1 MVEVLIL
8 ALFIGI
14 PAALLLAA
22 LGAVVYRRGESFKL
36 DELDRTDGDSPRQ
49 AI

>member
-1 MVEVLIL
+1 MIEVLIL

-22 LGAVVYRRGESFKL
+22 LGAVVYRRGESFNI
-36 DELDRTDGDSPRQ
+36 DDRDRTDGDNPRR